1 MCLCGGFLIK
11 SAPGLAQQL
20 EIANQ
25 LAAAGSYT
33 AACYEFERQ
42 AWLASDNTALANA
55 LVGKTKSLILEGNY
69 SEAYRTTGRFRYETL
84 SDSMVIRCRH
94 TAALAAYLASD
105 YNSAVFEIQQLLFL
119 VNDTSKTS
127 GSLYILALSYN
138 EKREWQKAD
147 SVLHIMVKRSGSSKF
162 VRDSLN
168 GVLSQ
173 SYASKGFPKLKNPDT
188 AQKWST
194 FIPGAG
200 HIYAGYVGEGL
211 LNLTLTAASLGFIGY
226 EIYVAYYIT
235 AFTIGSGM
243 FQHFYF
249 GGINRAAFLV
259 DKRNYRNLRD
269 FNDPRRVQILQMQEL
284 LYKE

>member
-1 MCLCGGFLIK
+1 M
-11 SAPGLAQQL
+11 
-20 EIANQ
+20 ETANR
-25 LAAAGSYT
+25 LTAAGNYT

-42 AWLASDNTALANA
+42 AWLSTDNTTLANA
-55 LVGKTKSLILEGNY
+55 LMGKAGSLIMEGNY

-84 SDSMVIRCRH
+84 SDTTVIRCRH

-105 YNSAVFEIQQLLFL
+105 YNSAIAEIQQLLFL

-127 GSLYILALSYN
+127 SSLFILALSYN
-138 EKREWQKAD
+138 ENREWLKAD
-147 SVLHIMVKRSGSSKF
+147 SVLQVMVRRSAVPKNMK
-162 VRDSLN
+162 DSLEE
-168 GVLSQ
+168 VLSQ
-173 SYASKGFPKLKNPDT
+173 SYAPQRFPKLKNPDT

-211 LNLTLTAASLGFIGY
+211 LNFSLTAASLGFIGY

-235 AFTIGSGM
+235 AFTIGSGI

-249 GGINRAAFLV
+249 GGINRAAFLA

-269 FNDPRRVQILQMQEL
+269 YNDPRRVQVLQMQEL
-284 LYKE
+284 LYGEVR